1 MSDLVPADRIE
12 RAILLIR
19 RQKVLLDRD
28 STGLYGVP
36 TKALK
41 QAVQR
46 NRRRF
51 PDDFMFVLTNEELAK
66 WRSQFVTSK
75 SDRMGLRHPPMAFT
89 EQGVAMLSSVLHS
102 ERAIQ
107 VNVAIMRAFVLLRQ
121 MLAAHADL
129 ACRLDELEQKYD
141 KQFRVVFEAIRELA
155 TPPKPPQKQ
164 IGFRVRERPV
174 VYRVRR
180 SR

>member
-1 MSDLVPADRIE
+1 MSDFVPAERIE

-19 RQKVLLDRD
+19 GQKVLLDRD
-28 STGLYGVP
+28 LAGLYGVP

-51 PDDFMFVLTNEELAK
+51 PDDFMFVLTKEELAK

-75 SDRMGLRHPPMAFT
+75 SDRMGVRHPPMAFT
-89 EQGVAMLSSVLHS
+89 EQGVAMLSTVLRS

-107 VNVAIMRAFVLLRQ
+107 VNIAIMRAFVRLRQ

-129 ACRLDELEQKYD
+129 ARRLDELERKYD
-141 KQFRVVFEAIRELA
+141 KRFRVVFEAIRELA
-155 TPPKPPQKQ
+155 TPPEPPPKQ
-164 IGFRVRERPV
+164 IGFRVRERRV
-174 VYRVRR
+174 AYRVRR